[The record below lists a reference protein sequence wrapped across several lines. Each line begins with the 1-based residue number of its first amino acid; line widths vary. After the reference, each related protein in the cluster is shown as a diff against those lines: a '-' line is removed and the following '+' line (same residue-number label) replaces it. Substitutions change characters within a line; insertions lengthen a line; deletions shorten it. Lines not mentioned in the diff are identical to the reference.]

1 MVQVTIN
8 DVKTGGYYLTLMTG
22 FNDNLDL
29 NGGATYEVLL
39 SKLHNIEKQLNG
51 LISKIRNQR

>member
-8 DVKTGGYYLTLMTG
+8 DAKTGGYYLTLMTG

-29 NGGATYEVLL
+29 NWLWGESSINA
-39 SKLHNIEKQLNG
+39 K
-51 LISKIRNQR
+51 